1 MPINRVLKVVAGIVI
16 SFSALASTIILLSQ
30 MEIISFTIAKLMLAV
45 LLGMYVGFGMLIAAY
60 RLIDKLE

>member
-1 MPINRVLKVVAGIVI
+1 MPRNRVLRVVVGIVV
-16 SFSALASTIILLSQ
+16 SFSGLAGTIILLSQ
-30 MEIISFTIAKLMLAV
+30 MEIISFTMAKLMLAA

>member
-45 LLGMYVGFGMLIAAY
+45 LLGMYVGFGMLIAVY

>member
-1 MPINRVLKVVAGIVI
+1 MPISRVLKVVAGIVV
-16 SFSALASTIILLSQ
+16 SFSALAGTIILLSQ
-30 MEIISFTIAKLMLAV
+30 MEIISFAMAKLMLAA

>member
-1 MPINRVLKVVAGIVI
+1 MPINRVLKVVAGIVV

>member
-1 MPINRVLKVVAGIVI
+1 
-16 SFSALASTIILLSQ
+16 
-30 MEIISFTIAKLMLAV
+30 MEIISFAMAKLMLAA

>member
-30 MEIISFTIAKLMLAV
+30 MEIISFTMAKLMLAA

>member
-1 MPINRVLKVVAGIVI
+1 MPRNRVLRVVVGIVV
-16 SFSALASTIILLSQ
+16 SFSGLAGTIILLSQ
-30 MEIISFTIAKLMLAV
+30 MEIISFTMAKLMLAV